1 MNKSLL
7 ILISII
13 LIGCSPKIIS
23 NSLDSGSS
31 NRLHLS
37 YEPFALIET
46 DTLDI
51 SFLKPIGQIEIKDGG
66 LTLNCDYETI
76 KKLAKEEALKLG
88 GNCLVITEHRKPNQW
103 STCHRIKADV
113 YWIKNAKDYEN
124 EVIWNPNR
132 KLEIS
137 DFKGSTKKRPFTA
150 ATSSSFRYRIEGR
163 PAFPNK
169 YKLFIETYFDCYSSY
184 FKHTEY
190 DSIVLAHE
198 QIHFDISEL
207 YARKFIERIERE
219 ALDLNQFLAKQEAI
233 LDAVG
238 RELQLKQDE
247 YDSEVYSDRSKQTD
261 WNKWIFEEL
270 EKFKKYSNKKL
281 IVEKEK

>member
-1 MNKSLL
+1 MNKILL
-7 ILISII
+7 LLFSII
-13 LIGCSPKIIS
+13 LLGCSPKIIS
-23 NSLDSGSS
+23 NSLEGDLSS
-31 NRLHLS
+31 RSNLF

-46 DTLDI
+46 DTIDRSLM
-51 SFLKPIGQIEIKDGG
+51 KPIGQIEIKDGG

-76 KKLAKEEALKLG
+76 KQLAKDEALKLG

-113 YWIKNAKDYEN
+113 YSINNAKDYEN
-124 EVIWNPNR
+124 EVIWNQNR

-137 DFKGSTKKRPFTA
+137 DFKGPIEKRPFTA
-150 ATSSSFRYRIEGR
+150 GTSSSFRYRIEGR
-163 PAFPNK
+163 PVFPNK
-169 YKLFIETYFDCYSSY
+169 YKLVVETYFDCYLSY
-184 FKHTEY
+184 FKPTEY

-219 ALDLNQFLAKQEAI
+219 ALDLNQFLAKQEEI
-233 LDAVG
+233 LNAVG
-238 RELQLKQDE
+238 RESQLKQDE
-247 YDSEVYSDRSKQTD
+247 YDSEVYADRTKQTD
-261 WNKWIFEEL
+261 WNKWIAEEL
-270 EKFKKYSNKKL
+270 EKYKKYSDKKL